1 MKIKHLTIALA
12 AFTLYSC
19 GSGTNQNTG
28 NQNADTTAKNADTV
42 AAAPVQN
49 AEPVADEPK
58 SYPIACEV
66 ALKYAEKNELFL
78 STENVKERYAS
89 YGKEVDEH
97 PEFMEIAPDDGF
109 LRLRCYPMKSG
120 GYYVLLIWD
129 EVCDCPGAY
138 RYEYFN
144 YKDGSLTKAKSLL
157 PKPSITDF
165 YANSDKFPKDIFN
178 ILKTRT
184 SECNYCTFDRNG
196 EKLAANFEIYEWDG
210 EYVVPKPLN
219 PYFEK
224 KGDDSPKIL
233 YIWDGEKFVR
243 DPENQPYEEDL
254 SLFGVK
260 VETAEE
266 EEIPFF
272 SDSATGDLNGDGIKD
287 SVAFNKGFF
296 VYFGGADGKYNL
308 FKKYKVLDL
317 ESNDYI
323 TFKTSAKIDDG
334 KLIIST
340 RKNGDGWD
348 NLDYTLKFQD
358 GDFVLLKL
366 YEDGGLDGS
375 SEITY
380 DFEARTYKG
389 DFNEGEGDSYTTTAK
404 LKNLP
409 SPKLSDIVIGDPAYN
424 FVDGYIDE
432 STEKT
437 KTR

>member
-1 MKIKHLTIALA
+1 MKIKHLTILLA
-12 AFTLYSC
+12 AITLYSC
-19 GSGTNQNTG
+19 GSGITQNSG

-196 EKLAANFEIYEWDG
+196 EKLTANFEIYEWDG

-272 SDSATGDLNGDGIKD
+272 SDSATGDLNGDGFKD
-287 SVAFNKGFF
+287 SIRIDKSLQIFF
-296 VYFGGADGKYNL
+296 GTENGKYNF
-308 FKKYKVLDL
+308 FKKCDVDQPEVGTFMMNAEISKDGDL
-317 ESNDYI
+317 VVKTNYNCESFQNYVY
-323 TFKTSAKIDDG
+323 TF
-334 KLIIST
+334 
-340 RKNGDGWD
+340 RFQNGDFELINFLDFSG
-348 NLDYTLKFQD
+348 LDY
-358 GDFVLLKL
+358 
-366 YEDGGLDGS
+366 S
-375 SEITY
+375 SETEY
-380 DFEARTYKG
+380 DFIAFKG
-389 DFNEGEGDSYTTTAK
+389 KDSGSNPEDYPNRPINFK
-404 LKNLP
+404 LKKAPLI
-409 SPKLSDIVIGDPAYN
+409 KLSDITIGNKPEGLDK
-424 FVDGYIDE
+424 FW
-432 STEKT
+432 
-437 KTR
+437 

>member
-28 NQNADTTAKNADTV
+28 NQNADTTANNADTV

-272 SDSATGDLNGDGIKD
+272 SDSATGDLNGDGVKD
-287 SVAFNKGFF
+287 SVYIDKSLFVFF
-296 VYFGGADGKYNL
+296 GTANGSYNL
-308 FKKYKVLDL
+308 FKKYDIPQPEVGRFVKVVSVNKGGDLLLQTQYRSDGWCDLTYTLRFQNGEFELIHYSENSGLDF
-317 ESNDYI
+317 ESSKEYDFINL
-323 TFKTSAKIDDG
+323 KAEESG
-334 KLIIST
+334 
-340 RKNGDGWD
+340 GDGSG
-348 NLDYTLKFQD
+348 DYTLQKMP
-358 GDFVLLKL
+358 LIKL
-366 YEDGGLDGS
+366 
-375 SEITY
+375 SEIQIG
-380 DFEARTYKG
+380 F
-389 DFNEGEGDSYTTTAK
+389 
-404 LKNLP
+404 
-409 SPKLSDIVIGDPAYN
+409 SPDYYELHN
-424 FVDGYIDE
+424 FIQQ
-432 STEKT
+432 
-437 KTR
+437 

>member
-1 MKIKHLTIALA
+1 MKKQLLISALA

-19 GSGTNQNTG
+19 GSGINQNTG

-42 AAAPVQN
+42 TAAPGQN

-165 YANSDKFPKDIFN
+165 YANSDQFPKDIFN

-266 EEIPFF
+266 EEFPFF

-296 VYFGGADGKYNL
+296 VYFGSKDGKYNL
-308 FKKYKVLDL
+308 FKTYKVLDL

-380 DFEARTYKG
+380 DFEAKTYKG
-389 DFNEGEGDSYTTTAK
+389 DFDECEGDSYTTTAK

-437 KTR
+437 KTH